1 NLISCHRDIYCVAY
15 MGASKSYQPFIA
27 VIVPYSGSPVAGS
40 HNHTDAKGTGVG
52 VSDTYTKPVIS
63 CSCPAAELMKPA
75 KAKNN
80 KTNLFIA
87 VECFLIKNK
96 HFIGNQTN
104 NFRIK

>member
-1 NLISCHRDIYCVAY
+1 MSRRSLPENAAY
-15 MGASKSYQPFIA
+15 MILQAIF
-27 VIVPYSGSPVAGS
+27 
-40 HNHTDAKGTGVG
+40 
-52 VSDTYTKPVIS
+52 SDRGLFQS
-63 CSCPAAELMKPA
+63 AAELMNPA